1 MTDCSMVDH
10 TTLGMGTCRAS
21 ITPSH
26 TRRHS
31 PQFSIKLV
39 PIWNRRGASPCREM
53 STRLAAIGEWRATV
67 TEYDWEYVEHVQ
79 AGGGAPGG
87 GHASGGALS
96 LLFHRTL
103 GPILTA
109 SMTDYQAIE
118 ISNQQAHRDYPHMTL
133 TPRIECTTDVTY
145 TSLSDFE
152 ASLAVTSSQSE
163 ISLDARGR
171 LLTASYQPIPNGGVH
186 YQLLYR
192 LSPAK
197 VEIVASADGKA
208 PALLRF
214 VLPVVSQ
221 HEELIE
227 HPATNAVR
235 IVKNKDRL

>member
-1 MTDCSMVDH
+1 
-10 TTLGMGTCRAS
+10 
-21 ITPSH
+21 
-26 TRRHS
+26 
-31 PQFSIKLV
+31 
-39 PIWNRRGASPCREM
+39 
-53 STRLAAIGEWRATV
+53 
-67 TEYDWEYVEHVQ
+67 
-79 AGGGAPGG
+79 
-87 GHASGGALS
+87 LS

-235 IVKNKDRL
+235 IVKNKDRLVIRTDAPQGFEPLSSDRTFNLVPGFECLPLVATFQPGKEIRIELSAEG